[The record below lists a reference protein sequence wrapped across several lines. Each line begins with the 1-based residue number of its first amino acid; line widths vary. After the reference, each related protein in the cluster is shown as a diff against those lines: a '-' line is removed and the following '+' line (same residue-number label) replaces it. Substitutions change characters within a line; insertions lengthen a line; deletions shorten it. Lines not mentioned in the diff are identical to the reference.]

1 MLGRRHITSH
11 TEGLETF
18 LLTLVA
24 TMDFLALSILA
35 GLVVVSTVAGLLW
48 RSRQGAI
55 TGGGE
60 ADISPTLLAPGHWL
74 TLLQVSAPLCSYCSA
89 MRGILQR
96 ASTAHEG
103 VAHVEYD
110 VSEIPEV
117 IDKFAVRQTPTT
129 FLVEA
134 DGRVVHQ
141 VGGPIAPPALDQL
154 ITQAREDVR
163 KRSDEYEI

>member
-1 MLGRRHITSH
+1 
-11 TEGLETF
+11 
-18 LLTLVA
+18 
-24 TMDFLALSILA
+24 MDFLPLSILA
-35 GLVVVSTVAGLLW
+35 GLVAVSTVAGLIW

-60 ADISPTLLAPGHWL
+60 ADISPALLAPGHWL

-96 ASTAHEG
+96 ASDTHEG

-141 VGGPIAPPALDQL
+141 IGGPIAPPALDEL
-154 ITQAREDVR
+154 INQAREDVR

>member
-1 MLGRRHITSH
+1 MEFLPLG
-11 TEGLETF
+11 
-18 LLTLVA
+18 
-24 TMDFLALSILA
+24 ILA
-35 GLVVVSTVAGLLW
+35 GLIVASTTVGLIW
-48 RSRQGAI
+48 RARQGAV
-55 TGGGE
+55 TSGGE
-60 ADISPTLLAPGHWL
+60 ADISPALLAPGHWL

-96 ASTAHEG
+96 AQEKHEG

-110 VSEIPEV
+110 VSEIPAV
-117 IDKFAVRQTPTT
+117 IDKFSVRQTPTT

-141 VGGPIAPPALDQL
+141 IGGPIAPPALDAL

>member
-1 MLGRRHITSH
+1 
-11 TEGLETF
+11 
-18 LLTLVA
+18 
-24 TMDFLALSILA
+24 MDFLPLGILA
-35 GLVVVSTVAGLLW
+35 GLIVASTTVGLIW
-48 RSRQGAI
+48 RARQGAV
-55 TGGGE
+55 TSGGE
-60 ADISPTLLAPGHWL
+60 ADISPALLAPGHWL

-96 ASTAHEG
+96 ASEKHEG

-110 VSEIPEV
+110 VSEIPAV
-117 IDKFAVRQTPTT
+117 IDKFSVRQTPTT

-141 VGGPIAPPALDQL
+141 IGGPIAPAALDAL